1 MRLTGWVLLLI
12 GGLLCATISW
22 AALGFLLMGVG
33 LIALQ
38 VDERRRRPADAAVPA
53 GASGF
58 TPPRLSDGLQP
69 PTLDPIAGQDTGQ
82 RQSRRVAWPD
92 KKGDAAYGRET
103 YDREA
108 WRRLVDSDP
117 DLAQIANVLA
127 DYGPQY
133 VDELAAS
140 YLAAPDKGRLA
151 AIVDGIIARTGD
163 GQPIPPPPAP
173 VEASRPPPL
182 PPPPQPKPVIIP
194 AAKPATS
201 PSNRANALEASLLAT
216 VEEASAKMAA
226 ERAGLF
232 KPAKEPGTEP
242 GKATDS
248 RPQAASQREPLFGR
262 ATRDAKPAG
271 PPPVPVTPPPM
282 PATPPPMPADTPAA
296 LEASLIAAVSEAAA
310 RRADAPKDA
319 FKDAS
324 KDASKPA
331 PESAPPARREPEIR
345 AVAPTPPTPSPPAPA
360 APATTP
366 AATTPPAKTAADNLD
381 ETLLAA
387 LAEISGQKIKGET
400 KPDAASKGPS
410 GPPADDG
417 LSDMIRKFAPD
428 SSFLRKT

>member
-1 MRLTGWVLLLI
+1 MGKGEFVRLTGWVLLLI

-69 PTLDPIAGQDTGQ
+69 PTRDPIAGQDTGQ
-82 RQSRRVAWPD
+82 RQPRRVAWPD
-92 KKGDAAYGRET
+92 QKGDAAYDRET
-103 YDREA
+103 YDGEA
-108 WRRLVDSDP
+108 WRRLVESDP

-133 VDELAAS
+133 VDELAVS
-140 YLAAPDKGRLA
+140 YLAAPDKGRLG
-151 AIVDGIIARTGD
+151 AIVDGIIARARD
-163 GQPIPPPPAP
+163 GQPSPPQPAP

-182 PPPPQPKPVIIP
+182 PPPPQPKQVTIP

-232 KPAKEPGTEP
+232 KP
-242 GKATDS
+242 GKATDG
-248 RPQAASQREPLFGR
+248 RPQAASQREPQFGR

-282 PATPPPMPADTPAA
+282 PATPPPMPADTPAD
-296 LEASLIAAVSEAAA
+296 LEASLIAAVGEAAA
-310 RRADAPKDA
+310 RRADAPKDTP
-319 FKDAS
+319 KDAS

-331 PESAPPARREPEIR
+331 PESAPPARPEPEIR
-345 AVAPTPPTPSPPAPA
+345 AVGPAAPPTPPPPAPA
-360 APATTP
+360 APAKTP

-387 LAEISGQKIKGET
+387 LAEISGQKIKGEA

-428 SSFLRKT
+428 SNFLRKT